1 MNRVCTGADQPAIS
15 DAVLV
20 PTPAIVR
27 TPPATPDPQQPMML
41 VLDAATVANRPEPAA
56 AVVP

>member
-1 MNRVCTGADQPAIS
+1 MNSICTGVDQPAIS
-15 DAVLV
+15 DAVAA
-20 PTPAIVR
+20 PIPAIVR

-41 VLDAATVANRPEPAA
+41 VLDAATVATRPEPAA